1 MEENQNVELTENLEE
16 TVEIEGENIE
26 FAVVEDENAV
36 HIMPVVDGEIIN
48 TPVVNVEVFAEDE
61 TEEETPNEET
71 EDNDEPNDDEFIPAP
86 VYEGIVMG
94 CKQLNV
100 RENPNKDA
108 KVVCVIPEGKEL
120 TFEPSDNDFY
130 KVNFDLNEKLYTGY
144 CMKKFIN
151 HK

>member
-1 MEENQNVELTENLEE
+1 MEENQNIELTENSE
-16 TVEIEGENIE
+16 VIVEGENIE

-36 HIMPVVDGEIIN
+36 HIMPVVDGEIVN
-48 TPVVNVEVFAEDE
+48 TPVVNVEVFTEDE
-61 TEEETPNEET
+61 TSNEET
-71 EDNDEPNDDEFIPAP
+71 EVEKEPVNDEFVPDPYIGVVA
-86 VYEGIVMG
+86 G

-108 KVVCVIPEGKEL
+108 KIVCVIPEGKEL

-130 KVNFDLNEKLYTGY
+130 KVNFELNEKLYTGY